1 MNYHQHQSAFGQLV
15 VAAIA
20 TITIMVIYKSN
31 LPMRIKKLL
40 KMRKAVKMT
49 IKKITTKKTPATA
62 VTSALQLSVYDLFN
76 GTVCQAVSL
85 RE

>member
-1 MNYHQHQSAFGQLV
+1 
-15 VAAIA
+15 
-20 TITIMVIYKSN
+20 
-31 LPMRIKKLL
+31 
-40 KMRKAVKMT
+40 MT

-76 GTVCQAVSL
+76 GTVCQTVSL

>member
-1 MNYHQHQSAFGQLV
+1 MAIVAEAVYNAFQPDKLNYELLGAGDG
-15 VAAIA
+15 

-49 IKKITTKKTPATA
+49 IKKITTKKTQRG
-62 VTSALQLSVYDLFN
+62 SY
-76 GTVCQAVSL
+76 L
-85 RE
+85 RQ